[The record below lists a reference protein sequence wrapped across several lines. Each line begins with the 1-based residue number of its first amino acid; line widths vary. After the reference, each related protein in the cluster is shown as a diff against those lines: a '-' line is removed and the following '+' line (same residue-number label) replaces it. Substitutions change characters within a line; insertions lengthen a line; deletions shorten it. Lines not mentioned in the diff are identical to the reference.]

1 MCLLSFGAAAR
12 CGVSGSL
19 LLFIYGLVLHSQSAN
34 SLATEC
40 TECHRVIV
48 EPNGHTSKTWR
59 KQKTTV
65 LFLWPYNGH
74 RQRTTQSHS
83 GWNIFLYTLI
93 QRSPHYCV
101 WYMMISDLLR
111 LKTLSLVFASQSYS
125 NFQKHWGHCVGR
137 QTQWRNFLSCQISSS
152 LLLKA
157 CGDGTL
163 TTSDGNEIFNLQWYF
178 FIMLPYRYV
187 IKNICVCEVCAFFS
201 FSSTSLLQFIQY
213 YSAVTNQL

>member
-111 LKTLSLVFASQSYS
+111 LKTFSLVFASQSYS

-137 QTQWRNFLSCQISSS
+137 QTQWRNFWSCQISSS

-157 CGDGTL
+157 CRDGAIEVVYGESAWLKGARNFWEHCGTTHTAAKAIWTL
-163 TTSDGNEIFNLQWYF
+163 FAASFGLPVVSENHEAFIFS
-178 FIMLPYRYV
+178 
-187 IKNICVCEVCAFFS
+187 E
-201 FSSTSLLQFIQY
+201 
-213 YSAVTNQL
+213 